1 MLWSLGNCVYNSEH
15 VETSFVKDL
24 CKSNP
29 DLEEFMIAADIL
41 IRSDCTLIDS
51 CRRVVD
57 QPHNDVSEVDFI
69 VVGGGVAG
77 KIKKTLPFKCSII
90 NSYKL

>member
-1 MLWSLGNCVYNSEH
+1 MFEVSTDRIFVVVAASFCAHTEYE
-15 VETSFVKDL
+15 EPSFVKDL

-29 DLEEFMIAADIL
+29 NMAEFMTAADIM
-41 IRSDCTLIDS
+41 IRSDCFLVDS

-57 QPHNDVSEVDFI
+57 RPHADGEEVDFI

-77 KIKKTLPFKCSII
+77 KTTEFEK
-90 NSYKL
+90 